1 MKVAIASKRL
11 NAFFL
16 QNNVLAQI
24 LWRVTRDCFVNLV
37 RITAFCALRLAE
49 VLCNSKRS
57 AT

>member
-1 MKVAIASKRL
+1 MKVAIASKCR
-11 NAFFL
+11 NVSFL

-49 VLCNSKRS
+49 VL
-57 AT
+57 